1 MLKPTSSAIIV
12 LVGTT
17 HPGNIGG
24 AARAMKNM
32 GMSSLRLVA
41 PRVFPSADATARAA
55 GADDVLAAATVYDT
69 LEEAVADCSLV
80 IGASA
85 RPRALSCPTVDPR
98 TAAVR
103 VAETMPGSS
112 AIVFG
117 REHSGLTNEELD
129 LCHLRLHIPAD
140 PEFSSLNIAA
150 AVQIVCYELR
160 LASLAETV
168 AATGESADHQE
179 VGHQEMERFY
189 RHLEKVLVDLDF
201 LDPANP
207 RHLMRRL
214 RILYNRARP
223 DRNEIN
229 ILRGILTAIE
239 KYEETLKRRGD

>member
-1 MLKPTSSAIIV
+1 MSTPASATTIV

-17 HPGNIGG
+17 HPGNIGA

-32 GMSSLRLVA
+32 GMSRLRLVA

-55 GADDVLAAATVYDT
+55 GADDLLAAATVHDT
-69 LEEAVADCSLV
+69 LEEAVADCALV

-98 TAAVR
+98 AAATR
-103 VAETMPGSS
+103 VTEALPGP
-112 AIVFG
+112 AALVFG

-129 LCHLRLHIPAD
+129 RCHLRLHIPAD
-140 PEFSSLNIAA
+140 PGFSSLNIAA
-150 AVQIVCYELR
+150 ALQIVCYELR
-160 LASLAETV
+160 LASLAEAGDRSV
-168 AATGESADHQE
+168 AAAGEGVDH
-179 VGHQEMERFY
+179 HEMERFY
-189 RHLEKVLVDLDF
+189 SHLEHVLVELDF

-229 ILRGILTAIE
+229 ILRGILTAVE
-239 KYEETLKRRGD
+239 KYGATLRRRGD

>member
-17 HPGNIGG
+17 HPGNIGA

-32 GMSSLRLVA
+32 GMSRLRLVA
-41 PRVFPSADATARAA
+41 PRIFPSADATARAA
-55 GADDVLAAATVYDT
+55 GADDLLATATVHDT
-69 LEEAVADCSLV
+69 LEEAVADCALV

-98 TAAVR
+98 TAATR
-103 VAETMPGSS
+103 VAETMPGST
-112 AIVFG
+112 ALVFG

-129 LCHLRLHIPAD
+129 LCHLRLHIPAN
-140 PEFSSLNIAA
+140 PEFSSLNVAA
-150 AVQIVCYELR
+150 AVQIACYELR
-160 LASLAETV
+160 LASIAETP
-168 AATGESADHQE
+168 ADATGTGEGVD
-179 VGHQEMERFY
+179 HQEMERFY

-207 RHLMRRL
+207 RQLMRRL
-214 RILYNRARP
+214 RLLYNRARP

-229 ILRGILTAIE
+229 ILRGILTAVE
-239 KYEETLKRRGD
+239 KYGEALKRRGG